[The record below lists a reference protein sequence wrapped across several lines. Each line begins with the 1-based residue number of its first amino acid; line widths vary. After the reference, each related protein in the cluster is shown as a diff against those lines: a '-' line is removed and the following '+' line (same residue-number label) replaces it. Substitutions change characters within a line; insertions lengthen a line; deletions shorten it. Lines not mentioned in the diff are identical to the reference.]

1 MTSEK
6 DFAGRREGSPP
17 GTLMRG
23 VIALTGF
30 RAGNG
35 KAEAPDRRILAR
47 RAEAVNLVRRNVYEV
62 ALPDLPSFVTDDHLT
77 LAVEHV
83 IELMG
88 RVGMQVHG
96 SAAGDLEFVDQIQR
110 AASREF
116 THAAGRHEGPDPRR
130 AIMLH

>member
-6 DFAGRREGSPP
+6 DFAGRPEGRPP
-17 GTLMRG
+17 RTLMRG
-23 VIALTGF
+23 VIDLTGF

-47 RAEAVNLVRRNVYEV
+47 RDEAVNLVRRNVYEV

-83 IELMG
+83 IELIA
-88 RVGMQVHG
+88 RVGMQVPA
-96 SAAGDLEFVDQIQR
+96 SAPADLEF
-110 AASREF
+110 AA
-116 THAAGRHEGPDPRR
+116 H
-130 AIMLH
+130 LHPS